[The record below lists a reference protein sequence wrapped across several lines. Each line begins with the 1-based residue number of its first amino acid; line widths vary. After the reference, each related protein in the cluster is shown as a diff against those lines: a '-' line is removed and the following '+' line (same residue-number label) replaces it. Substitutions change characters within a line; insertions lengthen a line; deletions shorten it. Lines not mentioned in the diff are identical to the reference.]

1 MQNEELSQKKKKY
14 DTVCKKV
21 LSRKPVLAKI
31 LKSCVDE
38 YKDYDMKF
46 IEEQC
51 IEGDTISFSMGVNP
65 DESYPHIIGD
75 DTVDKLE
82 REGTVYYDIR
92 FNTLVPGTDEYI
104 KLIINIEAQTIHG
117 KKEPPLKRAVYYAS
131 RLISAQNG
139 TEFTKSDYDKIHKVY
154 SIWICINGEEK
165 LHNTVTEYCLCEKN
179 VLGYYR
185 GNKEKYDLIDI
196 IIIGLGGF
204 EKKDDETI
212 IGFLDNILDRDLEP
226 LMRRKILK
234 EKFDITTDEDLMEV
248 FDDMCNLSD
257 GVYLD
262 GVEKGIIQGE
272 ARGIEKGIMQGK
284 AEGLLQGEARGIEK
298 GRFELIKKFIQKGH
312 SFESALD
319 MFDITDK
326 KEVEA
331 LKNAIKA

>member
-1 MQNEELSQKKKKY
+1 M
-14 DTVCKKV
+14 CK
-21 LSRKPVLAKI
+21 
-31 LKSCVDE
+31 
-38 YKDYDMKF
+38 
-46 IEEQC
+46 
-51 IEGDTISFSMGVNP
+51 
-65 DESYPHIIGD
+65 
-75 DTVDKLE
+75 
-82 REGTVYYDIR
+82 IR
-92 FNTLVPGTDEYI
+92 L
-104 KLIINIEAQTIHG
+104 
-117 KKEPPLKRAVYYAS
+117 
-131 RLISAQNG
+131 NG

-234 EKFDITTDEDLMEV
+234 EKFDIATDEDFMEV

-262 GVEKGIIQGE
+262 GVEKGIIQG
-272 ARGIEKGIMQGK
+272 K
-284 AEGLLQGEARGIEK
+284 AEGIMQGEARGIEK
-298 GRFELIKKFIQKGH
+298 GIIQGKAEGLAQGRLELIKNSFNKFK
-312 SFESALD
+312 SFDECIN
-319 MFDITDK
+319 FFNITDK
-326 KEVEA
+326 NE
-331 LKNAIKA
+331 IKFLRENL

>member
-104 KLIINIEAQTIHG
+104 KLIINIEAQTIYG

-234 EKFDITTDEDLMEV
+234 EKFDIATDEDFMEV
-248 FDDMCNLSD
+248 FDNMCNLSD

-262 GVEKGIIQGE
+262 GVEKGIIQGKAE
-272 ARGIEKGIMQGK
+272 GIIQGKAEGIMQGK
-284 AEGLLQGEARGIEK
+284 AEGLAQ

-326 KEVEA
+326 KEIEA

>member
-1 MQNEELSQKKKKY
+1 MQSEELKQKKKKY

-21 LSRKPVLAKI
+21 LSQKPVLAKI

-185 GNKEKYDLIDI
+185 GNKENYDLIDI

-234 EKFDITTDEDLMEV
+234 EKFDIATDEDFMEV

-262 GVEKGIIQGE
+262 GVEKGKAEGIMQGE

-284 AEGLLQGEARGIEK
+284 AEGLAQGRL
-298 GRFELIKKFIQKGH
+298 ELIKNSFNKFK
-312 SFESALD
+312 SFDECIN
-319 MFDITDK
+319 FFNITDK
-326 KEVEA
+326 NEIKFLKEN
-331 LKNAIKA
+331 L

>member
-1 MQNEELSQKKKKY
+1 M
-14 DTVCKKV
+14 
-21 LSRKPVLAKI
+21 
-31 LKSCVDE
+31 
-38 YKDYDMKF
+38 
-46 IEEQC
+46 
-51 IEGDTISFSMGVNP
+51 
-65 DESYPHIIGD
+65 
-75 DTVDKLE
+75 
-82 REGTVYYDIR
+82 
-92 FNTLVPGTDEYI
+92 
-104 KLIINIEAQTIHG
+104 
-117 KKEPPLKRAVYYAS
+117 
-131 RLISAQNG
+131 
-139 TEFTKSDYDKIHKVY
+139 Y
-154 SIWICINGEEK
+154 SIWICINGEEQ

-212 IGFLDNILDRDLEP
+212 IGFLDSILDRDLEP

-234 EKFDITTDEDLMEV
+234 EKFDITTDEDFMEV

-262 GVEKGIIQGE
+262 GVEKGII
-272 ARGIEKGIMQGK
+272 
-284 AEGLLQGEARGIEK
+284 QGEARGIEK

>member
-38 YKDYDMKF
+38 YKEYDMKF

-196 IIIGLGGF
+196 IIIGLGGL

-234 EKFDITTDEDLMEV
+234 EKFDIATDEDFMEV

-262 GVEKGIIQGE
+262 GVEKGIIQGKAE
-272 ARGIEKGIMQGK
+272 GIEKGIKQGKAEGIIQGK
-284 AEGLLQGEARGIEK
+284 AEGLAQGRL
-298 GRFELIKKFIQKGH
+298 ELIKNSFNKFK
-312 SFESALD
+312 SFDECIN
-319 MFDITDK
+319 FFNITDK
-326 KEVEA
+326 NE
-331 LKNAIKA
+331 IKFLRENL